1 MVYPREVLNRLK
13 WDEGESIDAAKV
25 WYVHRGAPGDI
36 LCINGS
42 NIRALYR
49 GFFET
54 DDASIPYHRITRIE
68 CHGVVVFH
76 KESERLAAK
85 SRP

>member
-13 WDEGESIDAAKV
+13 WDTEESIDAAKI
-25 WYVHRGAPGDI
+25 WYVHRGAPGDV
-36 LCINGS
+36 LCVKGS
-42 NIRALYR
+42 SIRALDR

-68 CHGVVVFH
+68 CRGVVMFD

-85 SRP
+85 NRL